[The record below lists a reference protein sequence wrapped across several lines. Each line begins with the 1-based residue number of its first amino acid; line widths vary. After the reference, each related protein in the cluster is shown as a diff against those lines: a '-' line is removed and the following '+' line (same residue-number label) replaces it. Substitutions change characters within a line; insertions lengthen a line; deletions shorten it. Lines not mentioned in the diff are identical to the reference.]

1 MKKILIIFISV
12 LTLLFGAVMEEV
24 EIETT
29 DDVVGTTSE
38 ASISYDF
45 LSKNGVD
52 VPNII
57 TSAGKCYKENNLII
71 RDYLVQAFNTNPSV
85 SDESLVAGAIT
96 DLVSKKDDFLAFYA
110 HYCIQIEGF
119 YKMDEEMYGVYEVA
133 KSNND
138 EQTVQDLEISLRS
151 ILATTLVD
159 ESVAMDGPFK
169 LKE

>member
-1 MKKILIIFISV
+1 MRKILIVFISA

-29 DDVVGTTSE
+29 DGMEESIGE
-38 ASISYDF
+38 ESISYDF

-57 TSAGKCYKENNLII
+57 TSAGKCYKENSLII
-71 RDYLVQAFNTNPSV
+71 RDYLVQAFNANPSV
-85 SDESLVAGAIT
+85 SDESLIAGAIT

-119 YKMDEEMYGVYEVA
+119 YKMDEEMFAVYEVA
-133 KSNND
+133 KANND
-138 EQTVQDLEISLRS
+138 EQTVQDLEVSLRS

-159 ESVAMDGPFK
+159 ESVATDGPFK